1 MKNFYSIG
9 CDCHPAMVLK
19 VMGLRKKSSPFDWL
33 DTNSLNTFEY
43 FYDMIQTE
51 FKNFMREIVIN
62 NEKPFSKYY
71 PYSLFHHD
79 PNIKDDIIIQQK
91 YLRRISRFLD
101 HYKHSSCVFLANIKS
116 DSITSYEIVN
126 KLYLDCVKIIN
137 DSTFIKNNHILFI
150 YIRYDDDFI
159 ENNEYINELYSKIK
173 NLDKNN
179 IFLIQY
185 NRNLQEGRLS
195 GDPNMYSTYFNLLL
209 HF

>member
-1 MKNFYSIG
+1 M
-9 CDCHPAMVLK
+9 
-19 VMGLRKKSSPFDWL
+19 
-33 DTNSLNTFEY
+33 
-43 FYDMIQTE
+43 
-51 FKNFMREIVIN
+51 
-62 NEKPFSKYY
+62 
-71 PYSLFHHD
+71 
-79 PNIKDDIIIQQK
+79 
-91 YLRRISRFLD
+91 
-101 HYKHSSCVFLANIKS
+101 FLANIKS

-185 NRNLQEGRLS
+185 NRNLQEGRL
-195 GDPNMYSTYFNLLL
+195 YTE
-209 HF
+209 